1 MKLEGG
7 KEAWDFDP
15 VAAISNPRS
24 QAVAQPG
31 AKAGAG
37 IAGSKNTLQVYWR
50 FLCAGLT
57 RHTQT
62 GALMPSQRVLIE
74 RMIAPVPADYRGEIL
89 ELGAGTGVLT
99 FRLAERC
106 PEARI
111 LGCEINPDLAD
122 DLKARVAAAGLGRRV
137 RITSEPA
144 EQLLKRM
151 AQRGA
156 KAADFVISGIPL
168 GNLVKKRAV
177 SLIGAIHGAL
187 SPGGLYIQFQYSL
200 MDRRKIKNRFS
211 HLRTGFVLLNMPP
224 AFIYYA
230 RR

>member
-1 MKLEGG
+1 MKLEGRKDG
-7 KEAWDFDP
+7 WDLDP
-15 VAAISNPRS
+15 VAAISNNPGS
-24 QAVAQPG
+24 AVAQ
-31 AKAGAG
+31 AGTKRDA
-37 IAGSKNTLQVYWR
+37 ASPLSRGSLHQYWR

-62 GALMPSQRVLIE
+62 GALLPSQRFLIE
-74 RMIAPVPADYRGEIL
+74 RMIAPVPPDYRGEVL

-106 PEARI
+106 PQARI
-111 LGCEINPDLAD
+111 LGCEINPELAEV
-122 DLKARVAAAGLGRRV
+122 LKGRVAAAGLSRRV
-137 RITSEPA
+137 RVSTEPA
-144 EQLLKRM
+144 EHLLGRM

-156 KAADFVISGIPL
+156 KPADYVISGIPL
-168 GNLVKKRAV
+168 GNLVKARAV
-177 SLIGAIHGAL
+177 ALIGAIHAGL
-187 SPGGLYIQFQYSL
+187 NPGGLYVQFQHSL

-211 HLRTGFVLLNMPP
+211 QLRTAFVLMNIPP